1 MNILRT
7 GAASA
12 VALLMLTVA
21 PGPLMSVAAAQEATK
36 VASGHT
42 LAIQV
47 NQGQLVRIDKPVE
60 SVFVAN
66 AEIADVAVK
75 SPQLIYVFA
84 KHPGTTT
91 LYAVGA
97 NDEILASITL
107 NVTHNLSR
115 LDQAIADL
123 MPGRNIAATSIDGGI
138 VLTGMVSS
146 PGEAEDARR
155 LAARFIGQNEEIIN
169 RLQINAP
176 VQVNVRVRIAEVNK
190 NVLRNLGINWDAAI
204 QEGGFAFGLMTTF
217 PLGLSNVL
225 GGSTARRR
233 RWRRTD
239 GPRRS
244 ARPDGD
250 HGPAGPGRPGVA
262 PGGTE
267 PDGRVRPD
275 RDVPGGRRVSDSR
288 SSQSSSGA
296 GSVPVVTI
304 EFRQF
309 GVSLGF
315 TPTILNANRIS
326 MRVRPEVS
334 ALSDTGAVNANGF
347 TIPSL
352 TVRRAETTVELAS
365 GQTFAIA
372 GLVQSTNQITA
383 NEVPGLG
390 DIPVLGELFKSD
402 KFQHNESELV
412 ILATPYVVQP
422 ISNPAAPAVPTDT
435 TFGRRRLAAARRLFL
450 HHSRLVRRLRPGRIR
465 YRVRY
470 AVMKTNNRT
479 LRQAASV
486 LALCLAPLAMSAC
499 TDHRLVT
506 QATWKQ
512 QEAPAQPQV
521 QRVDVQH
528 VVPFA
533 AKDLEISDVE
543 REALA
548 MFVRQNN
555 LQPGS
560 HVAVGRADEDGGPGG
575 AVAQSSGLGPQRA
588 AAPGHFQLDRAGAID
603 HQPEHRRRDRGVR
616 ADRGGAA
623 ARLPRLQ
630 PADHARLRVAAGHA
644 PGLRQRRQ
652 PRAHGRQSERSRPGP
667 AHRARRTPR
676 RWRRASSATGRTRP
690 IRRGDS
696 RPAFPFRIATNQ

>member
-1 MNILRT
+1 MTMNILRT

-155 LAARFIGQNEEIIN
+155 LAARFIGVNEEIIN
-169 RLQINAP
+169 RLQITAP

-190 NVLRNLGINWDAAI
+190 SVLRNLGINWDAAI
-204 QEGGFAFGLMTTF
+204 QEGGFAFGLLTAF

-225 GGSTARRR
+225 AGSTAAQGGGAGQ
-233 RWRRTD
+233 TV
-239 GPRRS
+239 S
-244 ARPDGD
+244 
-250 HGPAGPGRPGVA
+250 AGPLDLTATMDLLAQEGLVSLLAEPNLTAVSGQTATFLAGGEFPIPVA
-262 PGGTE
+262 
-267 PDGRVRPD
+267 
-275 RDVPGGRRVSDSR
+275 
-288 SSQSSSGA
+288 QSSSGA
-296 GSVPVVTI
+296 GTVPVITV

-309 GVSLGF
+309 GVSLAF

-334 ALSDTGAVNANGF
+334 ALSDTGAVTIGDI
-347 TIPSL
+347 TIPAL

-402 KFQHNESELV
+402 HFQHNESELV

-422 ISNPAAPAVPTDT
+422 ISNPAAPAVPTDATNGAEGSQRIAGTSST
-435 TFGRRRLAAARRLFL
+435 TAG
-450 HHSRLVRRLRPGRIR
+450 
-465 YRVRY
+465 
-470 AVMKTNNRT
+470 
-479 LRQAASV
+479 
-486 LALCLAPLAMSAC
+486 
-499 TDHRLVT
+499 
-506 QATWKQ
+506 
-512 QEAPAQPQV
+512 
-521 QRVDVQH
+521 
-528 VVPFA
+528 
-533 AKDLEISDVE
+533 
-543 REALA
+543 
-548 MFVRQNN
+548 
-555 LQPGS
+555 
-560 HVAVGRADEDGGPGG
+560 
-575 AVAQSSGLGPQRA
+575 SSGVSGQ
-588 AAPGHFQLDRAGAID
+588 AGFVI
-603 HQPEHRRRDRGVR
+603 E
-616 ADRGGAA
+616 
-623 ARLPRLQ
+623 
-630 PADHARLRVAAGHA
+630 
-644 PGLRQRRQ
+644 
-652 PRAHGRQSERSRPGP
+652 
-667 AHRARRTPR
+667 
-676 RWRRASSATGRTRP
+676 
-690 IRRGDS
+690 
-696 RPAFPFRIATNQ
+696 

>member
-1 MNILRT
+1 MNILRS

-21 PGPLMSVAAAQEATK
+21 PGPLMSGAAAQEATK

-66 AEIADVAVK
+66 SEIADVAIK
-75 SPQLIYVFA
+75 SPQLIYVYA

-115 LDQAIADL
+115 LDQAIAQL
-123 MPGRNIAATSIDGGI
+123 MPGRNIASTSIDGGI

-155 LAARFIGQNEEIIN
+155 LAARFIGPNEEIIN
-169 RLQINAP
+169 RLQVNAP
-176 VQVNVRVRIAEVNK
+176 NQVNVRVRIAEVNK
-190 NVLRNLGINWDAAI
+190 SVLRNLGINWDAAI
-204 QEGGFAFGLMTTF
+204 KEGGFAFGLLTTF

-225 GGSTARRR
+225 AGSTAPNGGAGQ
-233 RWRRTD
+233 TV
-239 GPRRS
+239 S
-244 ARPDGD
+244 
-250 HGPAGPGRPGVA
+250 AGPLDLTATMDLLAQEGLVSLLAEPNLTALSGQTATFLAGGEFPIPVA
-262 PGGTE
+262 
-267 PDGRVRPD
+267 
-275 RDVPGGRRVSDSR
+275 
-288 SSQSSSGA
+288 QSSSGA
-296 GSVPVVTI
+296 GSVPVITI

-315 TPTILNANRIS
+315 TPTILSANRIS

-334 ALSDTGAVNANGF
+334 ALSETGAVSANGF
-347 TIPSL
+347 NIPSL

-422 ISNPAAPAVPTDT
+422 ISNPSAPAVPTDASN
-435 TFGRRRLAAARRLFL
+435 GAEGSQRLA
-450 HHSRLVRRLRPGRIR
+450 
-465 YRVRY
+465 
-470 AVMKTNNRT
+470 
-479 LRQAASV
+479 
-486 LALCLAPLAMSAC
+486 
-499 TDHRLVT
+499 
-506 QATWKQ
+506 
-512 QEAPAQPQV
+512 
-521 QRVDVQH
+521 
-528 VVPFA
+528 
-533 AKDLEISDVE
+533 
-543 REALA
+543 
-548 MFVRQNN
+548 
-555 LQPGS
+555 GS
-560 HVAVGRADEDGGPGG
+560 SSTTAG
-575 AVAQSSGLGPQRA
+575 SSGVSGQ
-588 AAPGHFQLDRAGAID
+588 AGFVI
-603 HQPEHRRRDRGVR
+603 E
-616 ADRGGAA
+616 
-623 ARLPRLQ
+623 
-630 PADHARLRVAAGHA
+630 
-644 PGLRQRRQ
+644 
-652 PRAHGRQSERSRPGP
+652 
-667 AHRARRTPR
+667 
-676 RWRRASSATGRTRP
+676 
-690 IRRGDS
+690 
-696 RPAFPFRIATNQ
+696 